1 MNLGLDMSLRMQ
13 QKLSFQMIQS
23 LKLLQVNT
31 LQLEQLL
38 RTELEMNPLLIAG
51 EELDGELSDAES
63 EDDPEKEEV
72 KEPEEVKEDEEL
84 KVDEDSIDWENY
96 LEEGFDLGYSR
107 NEEVDRN
114 EEHFE
119 PTTVYQA
126 SLEEYLTGQIA
137 EKNLSG
143 EKELL
148 VKFLIGSLD
157 LDGYM
162 RLPVED
168 VADFTKKDI
177 AAVEDALQILW
188 TFDPPGIGARNLR
201 ECMLLQLR
209 HRGLESSLAGRIVAD
224 HWDLFEKMKIP
235 DIARKLGVEP
245 RVVQEAIA
253 VLKTLNP
260 KPGYEHNPDKST
272 TIIPDLIVE
281 KIDGKFVAMLNNR
294 SIPSLH
300 ISKSYADLLRRGS
313 TVKQDVKKYVR
324 EKFNSAS
331 WFISAIEQR
340 KATMLKVMY
349 AIIDRQKTF
358 FEKGHPHLAP
368 LRLQDIADMISMHIS
383 TVSRVTSNKYVQ
395 TAHGIFELKYFFTE
409 AVGKDSAGDDVSS
422 ERIRNR
428 IRQMVDAEPASEPL
442 SDQRIADV
450 LSSEHMTVARRTVAK
465 YREQMKIL
473 PARLRQRYE

>member
-1 MNLGLDMSLRMQ
+1 MNLGFDMSLRLQ

-31 LQLEQLL
+31 LQLEQIL
-38 RTELEMNPLLIAG
+38 RTELEMNPLLVAG
-51 EELDGELSDAES
+51 DELDGELAETE
-63 EDDPEKEEV
+63 EDVAKEE
-72 KEPEEVKEDEEL
+72 ESKEDEDPPDDEDL

-107 NEEVDRN
+107 NEEIDRN
-114 EEHFE
+114 EEHYE
-119 PTTVYQA
+119 PTQVYQI
-126 SLEEYLTGQIA
+126 SLEEHLNGQIA
-137 EKNLSG
+137 EKNLS
-143 EKELL
+143 EKKQLL
-148 VKFLIGSLD
+148 VQFLIGSLD
-157 LDGYM
+157 LDGYL
-162 RLPVED
+162 RISVED
-168 VADFTKKDI
+168 IADVTKQDI
-177 AAVEDALQILW
+177 PAVEEALQILW
-188 TFDPPGIGARNLR
+188 TFDPAGIGARNLR
-201 ECMLLQLR
+201 ECMMLQLR
-209 HRGLESSLAGRIVAD
+209 RRGLEESLAGRIVAD
-224 HWDLFEKMKIP
+224 HWELFEKMRIP
-235 DIARKLGVEP
+235 DIARQLGVEP
-245 RVVQEAIA
+245 RVVQDAIA

-260 KPGYEHNPDKST
+260 KPGYELNPDKST

-281 KIDGKFVAMLNNR
+281 KIDGKFVAMLNDR
-294 SIPSLH
+294 SIPSLR

-349 AIIDRQKTF
+349 AIIERQKVF
-358 FEKGHPHLAP
+358 FEKGYPHLAP
-368 LRLQDIADMISMHIS
+368 LRLQDIADMIGMHIS

-409 AVGKDSAGDDVSS
+409 SVGKDAAGTDVSS

-428 IRQMVDAEPASEPL
+428 IRQMIDAENTNEPL
-442 SDQRIADV
+442 SDQRIADI
-450 LSSEHMTVARRTVAK
+450 LSSEHIPVARRTVAK

>member
-38 RTELEMNPLLIAG
+38 KTELEMNPLLVAE
-51 EELDGELSDAES
+51 EELDGELSDTAEETEEEEKK
-63 EDDPEKEEV
+63 EDDETPE
-72 KEPEEVKEDEEL
+72 EEL
-84 KVDEDSIDWENY
+84 KVDEDSIDWEDY

-107 NEEVDRN
+107 NEEIDRN

-119 PTTVYQA
+119 PTAVYQV
-126 SLEEYLTGQIA
+126 SLEEHLTAQIA
-137 EKNLSG
+137 EKNLPE
-143 EKELL
+143 EKQLL
-148 VKFLIGSLD
+148 MQFLIGSFD
-157 LDGYM
+157 MDGYL
-162 RLPVED
+162 RYPVQEI
-168 VADFTKKDI
+168 AAFTKKDI
-177 AAVEDALQILW
+177 LEVEEALQILW
-188 TFDPPGIGARNLR
+188 TFDPPGIGARNLQ

-209 HRGLESSLAGRIVAD
+209 RRGLEETLAGRIVAEQ
-224 HWDLFEKMKIP
+224 WELFEKMRIP
-235 DIARKLGVEP
+235 DIARQLGVDP
-245 RVVQEAIA
+245 HAIQNAIA

-260 KPGYEHNPDKST
+260 KPGYELNPDKST
-272 TIIPDLIVE
+272 TIIPDLVVE
-281 KIDGKFVAMLNNR
+281 KIDGKFVAMLNDR

-300 ISKSYADLLRRGS
+300 ISKSYSDLLRRGS
-313 TVKQDVKKYVR
+313 TAKQDVKKYVR

-368 LRLQDIADMISMHIS
+368 LRLQDIADIIGMHIS

-409 AVGKDSAGDDVSS
+409 AVGKDSAGADVSS

-428 IRQMVDAEPASEPL
+428 IRQLVDAEPTSEPL
-442 SDQRIADV
+442 SDQRIADI
-450 LSSEHMTVARRTVAK
+450 LSAEHIPVARRTVAK

-473 PARLRQRYE
+473 PARLRQRYD